1 METNNLI
8 LISTEKDDK
17 NSIKTIPTNPEETPI
32 YNKYLNFNQ
41 RVCQTSESQNQK
53 NFSVIPIGQTYNLRY
68 ASNSNT
74 YDNLHDNIKDIINN
88 PKYNNENRS
97 KSAYSKKS
105 FREKFESM
113 KLKVPEIKK
122 WNCDP
127 TAEIIIHNLEQKID
141 ILTYEN
147 FLLSKQIKELVSN
160 NKGLQLD
167 LNQKILLLKTEQQIN
182 NELKMSQNKDDINEK
197 KNINNS
203 NKNKNKNKDKD
214 IDLYNENTLLKS
226 ENLKIKSNNENLANN
241 INDLNKIIEKLKNEM
256 KLNAAKF
263 EEQLENNKIEYEN
276 QIAKLEEQNKNNK
289 LLFEKKLSEE
299 NEKYKI
305 LLEKKLS
312 EKNNK
317 ELKELNKNIIN
328 NSDYLDNN
336 NINNINNTNNNNDNL
351 FNNFNEKSG
360 NNINFDMNKNS
371 LNEDQLKKLYEEN
384 EKLHKHLRE
393 LLCIDDENETNIN
406 RISTS
411 FPDNTQH
418 FIFTPIK
425 DNDNDNDN
433 IDFNTI
439 KNKEQNKNDTT
450 YNNIQVE
457 EIIKENHL
465 LKEKVKS
472 LSTELNKVLYD
483 HNQKL
488 LKIQQKFNEYELKN
502 KELLTKDNTI
512 NNENNQI
519 DNQKEEELDLI
530 LNETLLM
537 NINSE
542 DEETK
547 KMISTIQNINNNQ
560 KKRISQ
566 CLIINNKL
574 KALSEQNYL
583 LQNQIASIKKEKNE
597 TNLLNMNHSLNNN
610 NHNFNIMSN
619 PQLHPHLC
627 YCQNG
632 THESYDYLIN
642 ALKIKDQIIIKYKEQ
657 NEENENKYKKLII
670 ENSKLKERNSNNNYF
685 DSIRQLNDIENNK
698 KQDNGNVHYIKK
710 DVKFNNI
717 RRDRNAGLEDYL
729 LGKIVNN
736 QKEVLGERAPRF
748 DENNYDFM
756 SKSVQY
762 QDNNNNKMNYRY
774 NNNYHYRE
782 KRMTNY

>member
-32 YNKYLNFNQ
+32 YNKYLNLNP
-41 RVCQTSESQNQK
+41 RICQTSESQNQK
-53 NFSVIPIGQTYNLRY
+53 NFSAIPISHTYNLRY

-147 FLLSKQIKELVSN
+147 FLLSKQIRELVSN

-182 NELKMSQNKDDINEK
+182 DELRMSQNKDEISEK
-197 KNINNS
+197 KNIKNS
-203 NKNKNKNKDKD
+203 NKNKNKEKD

-241 INDLNKIIEKLKNEM
+241 INDLKKIIEKLKSEI

-263 EEQLENNKIEYEN
+263 GEKLEKNKIEYEN
-276 QIAKLEEQNKNNK
+276 QIAKLEEQNENNK

-305 LLEKKLS
+305 LLEKKIS
-312 EKNNK
+312 EKK
-317 ELKELNKNIIN
+317 DKELNKNTIN

-336 NINNINNTNNNNDNL
+336 NINNINNINNSNNNIDDNL
-351 FNNFNEKSG
+351 FNNSKEKSG
-360 NNINFDMNKNS
+360 NNINFDINKNS
-371 LNEDQLKKLYEEN
+371 LNDNQLKKLLEEN
-384 EKLHKHLRE
+384 ENLHKQLRI
-393 LLCIDDENETNIN
+393 LLCLDDEEDTNIN
-406 RISTS
+406 KISTS

-425 DNDNDNDN
+425 ENSNDNDG
-433 IDFNTI
+433 FNTI
-439 KNKEQNKNDTT
+439 KNKEQNKTDIT
-450 YNNIQVE
+450 YNNIQTE

-472 LSTELNKVLYD
+472 LSAELNKVLYD
-483 HNQKL
+483 HNKKL

-502 KELLTKDNTI
+502 KTLLTNDNAT
-512 NNENNQI
+512 NNENTLI
-519 DNQKEEELDLI
+519 DKQKEEELDKI

-583 LQNQIASIKKEKNE
+583 LQNQIASIKKDKNEKN
-597 TNLLNMNHSLNNN
+597 LLKMDHSLKDD
-610 NHNFNIMSN
+610 HNFNNMNN
-619 PQLHPHLC
+619 PHLHPHLC
-627 YCQNG
+627 YCQSG

-657 NEENENKYKKLII
+657 NEENENKFKKLII

-685 DSIRQLNDIENNK
+685 DSIHHNDNENNK
-698 KQDNGNVHYIKK
+698 KQDNGNAYYIKK
-710 DVKFNNI
+710 DVKINNM
-717 RRDRNAGLEDYL
+717 RRDRNPGLEDYL

-748 DENNYDFM
+748 DDNNYDFM

-762 QDNNNNKMNYRY
+762 QDNNKMNYRY

>member
-74 YDNLHDNIKDIINN
+74 YDNLNDNIKDIINN
-88 PKYNNENRS
+88 PKYNSENRS
-97 KSAYSKKS
+97 KSAYSKKT

-182 NELKMSQNKDDINEK
+182 DELKMSQNKDDINEK
-197 KNINNS
+197 KNC
-203 NKNKNKNKDKD
+203 NKNRNKDKD
-214 IDLYNENTLLKS
+214 IDLYNENNLLKS

-241 INDLNKIIEKLKNEM
+241 INNLNKIIEKLKSEM
-256 KLNAAKF
+256 RLNSAKF

-276 QIAKLEEQNKNNK
+276 QITKLEEQNKNNK
-289 LLFEKKLSEE
+289 IFFEKKLSEE

-305 LLEKKLS
+305 LLEQKLS

-336 NINNINNTNNNNDNL
+336 NTKYNNDDNL
-351 FNNFNEKSG
+351 FINFNEKSG
-360 NNINFDMNKNS
+360 NNIVFDMNKYP
-371 LNEDQLKKLYEEN
+371 LNEDQYKKLLEEN
-384 EKLHKHLRE
+384 ENLHKQLRE
-393 LLCIDDENETNIN
+393 LLCIEDEEDTNIN
-406 RISTS
+406 KNSMS
-411 FPDNTQH
+411 FPDNTQN

-425 DNDNDNDN
+425 VNNNDNDG
-433 IDFNTI
+433 FNTI
-439 KNKEQNKNDTT
+439 KNKEQNKTDIT
-450 YNNIQVE
+450 YNNMQIE

-483 HNQKL
+483 HNKKL

-502 KELLTKDNTI
+502 KALLTKDNTI
-512 NNENNQI
+512 NNEINLI
-519 DNQKEEELDLI
+519 DNQKEEELDQI

-547 KMISTIQNINNNQ
+547 KMISTVQNINDNQ

-583 LQNQIASIKKEKNE
+583 LQNQIASIKKVKNE
-597 TNLLNMNHSLNNN
+597 KNLLNMNHSLNY
-610 NHNFNIMSN
+610 NHNLNLNSMNN
-619 PQLHPHLC
+619 PHLSPHLC
-627 YCQNG
+627 YCQSG

-657 NEENENKYKKLII
+657 NEENENKYKNLII
-670 ENSKLKERNSNNNYF
+670 ENSKLKERNSNSNYF
-685 DSIRQLNDIENNK
+685 DSIHHHNENENNK
-698 KQDNGNVHYIKK
+698 KQDNGNAHYIKK
-710 DVKFNNI
+710 DVKFNNL

-736 QKEVLGERAPRF
+736 QKEVLGDRAPRF
-748 DENNYDFM
+748 DDNNFEFM

-762 QDNNNNKMNYRY
+762 QDNNKTNYRC